1 MGSGEGLRVV
11 GRGLCSAQ
19 RAGGLDELG
28 AALGGERGADLLQL
42 GLLLLLG
49 ACGLARLG
57 HEAHLARVRARA
69 RARVSVTA
77 RVRVRVKVGVRVR
90 ARASR
95 LGPEAHRG
103 AVAVLQHVLV
113 EQLDEDLVAASGDL
127 ILQPAEVRVRVRFAN
142 PNPNPNPDPNVYPN
156 PNPNLTLF

>member
-57 HEAHLARVRARA
+57 HEAHLARVR
-69 RARVSVTA
+69 
-77 RVRVRVKVGVRVR
+77 VKVGVRVR

-113 EQLDEDLVAASGDL
+113 EQLDEDLVAAGGDL
-127 ILQPAEVRVRVRFAN
+127 LLQPAESVGEAEGCDRVLA
-142 PNPNPNPDPNVYPN
+142 
-156 PNPNLTLF
+156 

>member
-1 MGSGEGLRVV
+1 MGSGDRLRVV

-28 AALGGERGADLLQL
+28 AALGGERGADRLQL

-57 HEAHLARVRARA
+57 H
-69 RARVSVTA
+69 
-77 RVRVRVKVGVRVR
+77 
-90 ARASR
+90 
-95 LGPEAHRG
+95 EAHRG

-113 EQLDEDLVAASGDL
+113 EQLDEDLVAAGGDL
-127 ILQPAEVRVRVRFAN
+127 LLQPAEVRVRVRFAN
-142 PNPNPNPDPNVYPN
+142 PNPNPNPDPNLNPN
-156 PNPNLTLF
+156 PNPNLTLT